1 MFKFGS
7 MMTEGG
13 SGAFLES
20 MAAETAMGAPE
31 IAILEAGMF
40 GLILGIKKIK

>member
-13 SGAFLES
+13 SSAFLES
-20 MAAETAMGAPE
+20 MAMETAAGAPE

-40 GLILGIKKIK
+40 GLILGVKKLK